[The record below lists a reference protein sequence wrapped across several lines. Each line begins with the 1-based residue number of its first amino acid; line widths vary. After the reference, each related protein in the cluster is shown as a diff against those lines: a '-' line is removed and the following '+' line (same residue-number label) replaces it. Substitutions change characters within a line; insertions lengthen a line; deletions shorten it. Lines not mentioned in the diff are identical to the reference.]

1 MMETWKDI
9 VGFEGLYRISNE
21 GNILSLLT
29 DKVLSPYNNK
39 GYLMVRL
46 YKNNKSSSLYVHRLV
61 AQSFVANPNGY
72 IEINHID
79 ENKRNNHHSNLE
91 WCSRVYNCNHG
102 SRNNKI
108 GMASSMNKLTPV
120 MQLSKEGT
128 IINTFNS
135 INEAGE
141 YLGKNPSHISS
152 CCTGK
157 RRTAFGFVWKYLN
170 N

>member
-1 MMETWKDI
+1 MEIWKDI
-9 VGFEGLYRISNE
+9 VGFEGLYKISNE

-46 YKNNKSSSLYVHRLV
+46 YKNSKPSSLYVHRLV
-61 AQSFVANPNGY
+61 AQTFVENPNGY
-72 IEINHID
+72 VEINHID
-79 ENKRNNHHSNLE
+79 ENKRNNHYSNLE
-91 WCSRVYNCNHG
+91 WCSRVHNCNHG
-102 SRNNKI
+102 SRNDRI
-108 GMASSMNKLTPV
+108 GVASSVNKLIPV
-120 MQLSKEGT
+120 VQLSKEGN

-141 YLGKNPSHISS
+141 YFGKNPSHISS

-157 RRTAFGFVWKYLN
+157 RKTAFGFVWKYLN

>member
-1 MMETWKDI
+1 MEIWKDI
-9 VGFEGLYRISNE
+9 VGFEDLYKISNE

-46 YKNNKSSSLYVHRLV
+46 YKNSKPSSLYVHRLV
-61 AQSFVANPNGY
+61 AQTFVENPNGY
-72 IEINHID
+72 VEINHID
-79 ENKRNNHHSNLE
+79 ENKRNNHYSNLE
-91 WCSRVYNCNHG
+91 WCSRVHNCNHG
-102 SRNNKI
+102 SRNDRI
-108 GMASSMNKLTPV
+108 GTASSVNKLIPV
-120 MQLSKEGT
+120 VQLSKEGN

-157 RRTAFGFVWKYLN
+157 RKTAFGFVWKYLN

>member
-1 MMETWKDI
+1 MEIWKDI
-9 VGFEGLYRISNE
+9 VGFEGLYKISNE

-46 YKNNKSSSLYVHRLV
+46 YKNSKPSSLYVHRLV
-61 AQSFVANPNGY
+61 AQTFVENPNGY
-72 IEINHID
+72 VEINHID
-79 ENKRNNHHSNLE
+79 ENKRNNHYSNLE
-91 WCSRVYNCNHG
+91 WCSRVHNYNHG
-102 SRNNKI
+102 SRNDRI
-108 GMASSMNKLTPV
+108 GVASSVNKLIPV
-120 MQLSKEGT
+120 VQLSKEGN

-157 RRTAFGFVWKYLN
+157 RKTAFGFVWKYLN